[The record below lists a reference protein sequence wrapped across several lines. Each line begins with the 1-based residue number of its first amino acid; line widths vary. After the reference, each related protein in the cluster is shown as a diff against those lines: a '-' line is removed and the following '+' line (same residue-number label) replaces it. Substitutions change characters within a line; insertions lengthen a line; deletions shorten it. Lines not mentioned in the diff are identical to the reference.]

1 MLQSMTGFGRAE
13 FNVANYICCIEIRTL
28 NGKQFEVNTKL
39 PSILKMYEIEVRNK
53 TQQLLNRGSIDV
65 TIFLKQNGSS
75 KAVSVNIELAKYYHN
90 AIMQIADELSLEKK
104 DILSTLM
111 SMPEIVSSSN
121 ETFKEEDWL
130 LIAQK
135 LEDVCQIVNQ
145 YRTQEGVMLTKHISG
160 NIQKIKSLCI
170 EVDPFEKNRTE
181 RIREKLNQSLKD
193 FIQSA
198 HVDKNRLEQEI
209 IYYIEK
215 FDITEEKNRLL
226 HHCDYFNE
234 LLLEDH
240 TTKGKKLGFLLQ
252 EIGREINTMGSKAND
267 IDIQKR
273 VVMMKDELEQ
283 AKEQL
288 LNAL

>member
-39 PSILKMYEIEVRNK
+39 PSIIKMYEIEVRNK
-53 TQQLLNRGSIDV
+53 TQQSLNRGSIDV

-104 DILSTLM
+104 DILPTLM

-160 NIQKIKSLCI
+160 NIEKIKSLCI

-181 RIREKLNQSLKD
+181 RIREKLNQSLND